1 MFSDFH
7 WCSFCSSLLWKHLV
21 PQRIWGCRATFK
33 VGSVESWKI
42 ISQNLKADIEVN
54 DTWGLGSKDLLSS
67 KWVFPDQTPSWKICC
82 LLRLLAQMA
91 ELYKQSEVLS
101 ISQSDI
107 FKAAHISSVI
117 SSWNPPL
124 PGLLPFLFRAWLPL
138 PVNMFGSCVSCIQF
152 QWYIITQY
160 ASPSWWNE
168 CMFASMTT
176 SDYTRNVDCSGG
188 VLIVRVVCFLIPPW
202 NVIWSDQSYTWNTW

>member
-1 MFSDFH
+1 MIH
-7 WCSFCSSLLWKHLV
+7 GV
-21 PQRIWGCRATFK
+21 WG
-33 VGSVESWKI
+33 
-42 ISQNLKADIEVN
+42 Q
-54 DTWGLGSKDLLSS
+54 
-67 KWVFPDQTPSWKICC
+67 KICYPANEFFQTRPPREKYVVC
-82 LLRLLAQMA
+82 FGFLLRWLNCTSSW
-91 ELYKQSEVLS
+91 QSEVLS